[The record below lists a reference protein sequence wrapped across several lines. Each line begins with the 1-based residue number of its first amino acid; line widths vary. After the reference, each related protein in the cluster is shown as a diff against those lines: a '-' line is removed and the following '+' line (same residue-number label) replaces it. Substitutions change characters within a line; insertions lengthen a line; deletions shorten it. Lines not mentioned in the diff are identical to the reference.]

1 MAISTQKLP
10 NDSECTLFH
19 MECDHVSATEGEVHQ
34 IELFVVDHGF
44 SVLVAV
50 HKILEHEPFMYGIYW
65 LYGTCMVYL
74 YDIMLMG
81 TKQHSGYCLL
91 GSLFGL
97 YFISRVVRLLS
108 L

>member
-1 MAISTQKLP
+1 
-10 NDSECTLFH
+10 
-19 MECDHVSATEGEVHQ
+19 MECDHVSAAEGEVHQ

-50 HKILEHEPFMYGIYW
+50 HKMLEHEPFMYGIYW

-91 GSLFGL
+91 GSLVWV
-97 YFISRVVRLLS
+97 ISHLSRGSPAFPLRVSLALPLCMLS
-108 L
+108 CAVP